1 MTGSASRRVELIRHP
16 GTPSAGVIRRID
28 VEILTDDDGSLR
40 LRYFVDGD
48 VARISLPQPA
58 PPQAADGLWQHTC
71 FEAFVAGEGS
81 AAYFEFNFSPS
92 TQWAVYGFTGYR
104 EGRAPLR
111 QVLPPQVAVSLTDD
125 RVALEARVPRATL
138 LGLPGGPMLRLGL
151 AAVIERADGG
161 LSYWALTHRGE
172 KPDFHDAGSFVLRV
186 ERDLPW

>member
-1 MTGSASRRVELIRHP
+1 MSTTATRRVELIRHP
-16 GTPSAGVIRRID
+16 GSPSAGVIRRID
-28 VEILTDDDGSLR
+28 VEILTDDDGALR
-40 LRYFVDGD
+40 LRYFVDGE

-58 PPQAADGLWQHTC
+58 APQAADGLWQHTC

-81 AAYFEFNFSPS
+81 TAYFEFNFSPS

-125 RVALEARVPRATL
+125 RVALEARIPRATL

-151 AAVIERADGG
+151 AAVVERVDGG
-161 LSYWALTHRGE
+161 LSYWALTHLSD
-172 KPDFHDAGSFVLRV
+172 KPDFHDPSSFVLRV

>member
-1 MTGSASRRVELIRHP
+1 MTSPATRRVELIRHP
-16 GTPSAGVIRRID
+16 GSPSAGVIRRID
-28 VEILTDDDGSLR
+28 VEILTDDDGALR
-40 LRYFVDGD
+40 LRYFVDGE

-81 AAYFEFNFSPS
+81 TAYFEFNFSPS

-125 RVALEARVPRATL
+125 RVALEARIPRATL

-151 AAVIERADGG
+151 AAVIERIDGG
-161 LSYWALTHRGE
+161 LSYWALTHLGD
-172 KPDFHDAGSFVLRV
+172 KPDFHDPGSFVLRV